1 MVTAKAVFGAILLFL
16 GREANFLFAGGFAA
30 LIGFRMYPA
39 LPAAWPPWADIAFI
53 AGLALIGAAVP
64 LANER
69 AGYALSGFLAGTYF
83 MVEYFAPGV
92 PTLPIIPFLVGS
104 VVGAIFMGLLT
115 EWALMLVSSV
125 IGAVFLSAVFNVS
138 LDVRAWLGGALFLVG
153 ALAQVL
159 LRRMT
164 QK

>member
-1 MVTAKAVFGAILLFL
+1 MVLAKAVFGAIILFL

-39 LPAAWPPWADIAFI
+39 LPAAWPPWADTAFI
-53 AGLALIGAAVP
+53 AGLGVIGAAVP
-64 LANER
+64 LIHER
-69 AGYALSGFLAGTYF
+69 AGYALSGLLAGGYF
-83 MVEYFAPGV
+83 MVEYFAPGLA
-92 PTLPIIPFLVGS
+92 TLPLVPFIVGS
-104 VVGAIFMGLLT
+104 FFGAVIMGLLT

-125 IGAVFLSAVFNVS
+125 IGAVYLTAIFNVS
-138 LDVRAWLGGALFLVG
+138 LDVRAWLAGALFLVG
-153 ALAQVL
+153 ALSQVL